1 MALYSIGDCIIDN
14 NIIHLM
20 DFTFSKIERLCSKK
34 AIDNLF
40 ANGKSK
46 TQFPFKL
53 IYKKSEFESPFPV
66 RAMFLVPKKKHKR
79 ANKRN
84 DIKRRMREVYR
95 LNKNP
100 FYESLKTQK
109 IDLMFICLS
118 NEELEYRVIEKSML
132 QLMETLGKQNFN
144 EIIKE

>member
-1 MALYSIGDCIIDN
+1 
-14 NIIHLM
+14 M
-20 DFTFSKIERLCSKK
+20 DFTFKKIERLCSKK
-34 AIDNLF
+34 AIDDLF

-53 IYKKSEFESPFPV
+53 IYKISEFESPYPV
-66 RAMFLVPKKKHKR
+66 RAMFVVPKKKHKR

-95 LNKNP
+95 LNKHIL
-100 FYESLKTQK
+100 YQSLQNQK

-118 NEELEYRVIEKSML
+118 NEELEYTTIEKSML
-132 QLMETLGKQNFN
+132 QLIGALCKLNFQ
-144 EIIKE
+144 EVKKD

>member
-1 MALYSIGDCIIDN
+1 
-14 NIIHLM
+14 M
-20 DFTFSKIERLCSKK
+20 DFTFKKIERLCSKK
-34 AIDNLF
+34 AIDDLF

-53 IYKKSEFESPFPV
+53 IYKVSEFESPYPV
-66 RAMFLVPKKKHKR
+66 RAMFVVPKKKHKR

-95 LNKNP
+95 LNKHTL
-100 FYESLKTQK
+100 YESLKIQK

-118 NEELEYRVIEKSML
+118 NEELEFPIIEKSML
-132 QLMETLGKQNFN
+132 QLMETLGRVEFLVEPK
-144 EIIKE
+144 

>member
-1 MALYSIGDCIIDN
+1 
-14 NIIHLM
+14 M
-20 DFTFSKIERLCSKK
+20 DFTFKKIERLCSKK
-34 AIDNLF
+34 AIDDLF

-53 IYKKSEFESPFPV
+53 IYKVSEFESPYPV
-66 RAMFLVPKKKHKR
+66 RAMFVVPKKKHKR

-95 LNKNP
+95 LNKHIL
-100 FYESLKTQK
+100 YQSLQNQK

-118 NEELEYRVIEKSML
+118 NEELEYPIIEKSML
-132 QLMETLGKQNFN
+132 QLMETLGRVEFLVESK
-144 EIIKE
+144 

>member
-1 MALYSIGDCIIDN
+1 
-14 NIIHLM
+14 M
-20 DFTFSKIERLCSKK
+20 DFTFKKIERLCSKK
-34 AIDNLF
+34 AIDDLF

-53 IYKKSEFESPFPV
+53 IYKVSEFESPFPV
-66 RAMFLVPKKKHKR
+66 RAMFVVPKKKHKR

-95 LNKNP
+95 LHKNNL
-100 FYESLKTQK
+100 YDSLKTQK

-118 NEELEYRVIEKSML
+118 NKELEYATIEKSML
-132 QLMETLGKQNFN
+132 QLMEALSKINFQ
-144 EIIKE
+144 ETK

>member
-1 MALYSIGDCIIDN
+1 
-14 NIIHLM
+14 M

-34 AIDNLF
+34 AIDDLF

-53 IYKKSEFESPFPV
+53 IYKKTEFESPFPV
-66 RAMFLVPKKKHKR
+66 RVMFVVPKKKHKR

-95 LNKNP
+95 LNKHTL
-100 FYESLKTQK
+100 YESLQTQK

-118 NEELEYRVIEKSML
+118 NEELEYVTIEKSIL
-132 QLMETLGKQNFN
+132 QLIDSITKMSFSD
-144 EIIKE
+144 IKKD